1 MLATHLDAAV
11 PLWIEKFRN
20 FSDDEWQGIVN
31 EVNKDFSEKMEYL
44 IHQKEGRTAQ
54 AFNDLAR
61 AIALLSFCPGGVT
74 CFGRHWETRRIE

>member
-1 MLATHLDAAV
+1 MLATCLDAAV
-11 PLWIEKFRN
+11 PLWIEQFRKLPEE
-20 FSDDEWQGIVN
+20 EWQRMLDEI
-31 EVNKDFSEKMEYL
+31 NKDFSAQMEYV
-44 IHQKEGRTAQ
+44 IHRKEGETAQ